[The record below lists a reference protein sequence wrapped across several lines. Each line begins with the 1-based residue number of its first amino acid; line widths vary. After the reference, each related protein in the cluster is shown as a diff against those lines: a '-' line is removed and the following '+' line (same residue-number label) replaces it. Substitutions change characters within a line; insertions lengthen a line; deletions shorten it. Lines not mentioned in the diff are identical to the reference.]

1 MKLFK
6 FSRLFFIIKRT
17 ANYSFMVFFS
27 FFEEYHVK
35 KCKKL
40 YTKLVGY
47 KELRFFSKLF
57 SHNHHTPFAADNYDF
72 RIMAIKCDNERI
84 LTFNLKFTDAV
95 WYNNQ
100 NIVLNVWDDIQLF
113 VCCKNSNHLLGIY
126 ILVTF
131 SLRKYH
137 LSLIIH
143 KYSIIYPF
151 YESVESGPKK
161 VNWRFRKMGK
171 KRFRPWTLRNK
182 IQLDK

>member
-1 MKLFK
+1 MWSYLNFC
-6 FSRLFFIIKRT
+6 RLFFVIKRT

-100 NIVLNVWDDIQLF
+100 NIVLNVWDDVQLF

-143 KYSIIYPF
+143 KNSTFTPLMIVVCL
-151 YESVESGPKK
+151 EKK
-161 VNWRFRKMGK
+161 
-171 KRFRPWTLRNK
+171 
-182 IQLDK
+182 